1 MAYLSG
7 AVEYFDMLERG
18 AEETTVLA
26 SDDSSSSLLL
36 GLLNLLVRAYKEF
49 LQAVTAWFV
58 VKVLGEAW
66 RSNKRDQ

>member
-1 MAYLSG
+1 
-7 AVEYFDMLERG
+7 MLERD

-36 GLLNLLVRAYKEF
+36 GLLNLVVRAYKEF
-49 LQAVTAWFV
+49 LQAVIAWFV